1 MREETYGAV
10 SGFLA
15 GILNA
20 LAVGPLDVVKVS
32 QNSAKNRAV
41 ETGDTCRF
49 NAISY
54 KGKGTDDCSPIVA

>member
-1 MREETYGAV
+1 MKEESLGAA

-32 QNSAKNRAV
+32 S
-41 ETGDTCRF
+41 
-49 NAISY
+49 
-54 KGKGTDDCSPIVA
+54 GTKASRLR